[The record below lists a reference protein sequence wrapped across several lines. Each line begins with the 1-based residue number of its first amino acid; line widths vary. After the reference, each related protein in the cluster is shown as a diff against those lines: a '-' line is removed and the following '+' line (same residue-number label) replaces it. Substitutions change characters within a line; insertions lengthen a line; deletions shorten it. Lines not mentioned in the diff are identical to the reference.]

1 MSEIIDKSNIL
12 KVFGRNI
19 KQIRSAKGLSQE
31 KLAERINKSSHF
43 VSLIERGETGI
54 SFSTIIDICT
64 ALNVDANSIFAD
76 IIQSGN
82 NNKKDKSFKLNPV
95 VNTFEEKDKAMV
107 TYLINYIADS
117 KNK

>member
-19 KQIRSAKGLSQE
+19 RQIRSSKGLSQE

-43 VSLIERGETGI
+43 VSLIERGETGV

-64 ALNVDANSIFAD
+64 ALDVDANSIFAD
-76 IIQSGN
+76 IIQPS
-82 NNKKDKSFKLNPV
+82 NNKHKPFKINPA
-95 VNTFEEKDKAMV
+95 VNTFEDKDKAMV
-107 TYLINYIADS
+107 SYLIDYIVKS

>member
-1 MSEIIDKSNIL
+1 MSEIIGKSNIL

-19 KQIRSAKGLSQE
+19 KRIRSRKGLSQE

-64 ALNVDANSIFAD
+64 ALDVDANSIFVD
-76 IIQSGN
+76 IIQPN
-82 NNKKDKSFKLNPV
+82 NKDKSFELNPV
-95 VNTFEEKDKAMV
+95 VNTFEEKDRDMV
-107 TYLINYIADS
+107 AYLINYIADS
-117 KNK
+117 KN

>member
-1 MSEIIDKSNIL
+1 MSKIIDKSNIL

-19 KQIRSAKGLSQE
+19 KRIRSSKGLSQE
-31 KLAERINKSSHF
+31 KLAERIYKSSHF

-64 ALNVDANSIFAD
+64 ALDVDANSIFAD
-76 IIQSGN
+76 IIQPS

-95 VNTFEEKDKAMV
+95 VDTFEDKDKEMV

>member
-19 KQIRSAKGLSQE
+19 KRIRSNKKLSQE

-64 ALNVDANSIFAD
+64 ALDVDANSIFAD
-76 IIQSGN
+76 IIQPSN
-82 NNKKDKSFKLNPV
+82 NKDKSFKLNPV
-95 VNTFEEKDKAMV
+95 VNTFEDKDKAMI

>member
-19 KQIRSAKGLSQE
+19 KQIRSRKGLSQE

-64 ALNVDANSIFAD
+64 ALDVDANSIFED
-76 IIQSGN
+76 IIQPS
-82 NNKKDKSFKLNPV
+82 NNKKAKPFKLNPD
-95 VNTFEEKDKAMV
+95 VNNFDEKDKEMV
-107 TYLINYIADS
+107 TYLINYIVDS
-117 KNK
+117 KK